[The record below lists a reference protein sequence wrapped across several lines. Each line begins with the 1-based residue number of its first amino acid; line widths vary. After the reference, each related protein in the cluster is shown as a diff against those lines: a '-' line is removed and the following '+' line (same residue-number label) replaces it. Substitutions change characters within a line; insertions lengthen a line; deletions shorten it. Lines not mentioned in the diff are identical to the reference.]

1 MNCYKCNVLSVLSD
15 ELLICFFFV
24 PILCKVVCLSLAL
37 IRKAGMQVR
46 RAFITFVI
54 ILGECSSISKQA
66 SIRTIYLFLLFSRY
80 KSMQWNLDYF
90 KLLLDLKTLLTEKEY
105 NVGIYLKINE
115 GKTSPSSVCL
125 WDV

>member
-1 MNCYKCNVLSVLSD
+1 
-15 ELLICFFFV
+15 
-24 PILCKVVCLSLAL
+24 
-37 IRKAGMQVR
+37 
-46 RAFITFVI
+46 
-54 ILGECSSISKQA
+54 
-66 SIRTIYLFLLFSRY
+66 
-80 KSMQWNLDYF
+80 MQWNLDYF